1 MAERRY
7 RFGGVGVTLSAPADI
22 SEKPA
27 LAPFGVSA
35 PAEDIL
41 IACDFSEEFATP
53 ETPPLLDEPYRT
65 VWVAENRESG
75 VLRYQKSDAPWPCCM
90 WNRQNQKISMLWK
103 PEFRDKLSAWQIM
116 EAVDLFHL
124 LLMEG
129 GVVLHGSYILYHGM
143 GIVFSAPSGT
153 GKSTQAA
160 LWERF
165 RGAEILNGDR
175 CLLRMDEDGNPWVH
189 GICYSGTS
197 RICKNV
203 SAPLHALVLLGQSP
217 ENRIRIAKG
226 LEAFRFLM
234 PQCAY
239 RVWDKWDV
247 TNVTKILSD
256 VLSAV
261 PVFLLECRPDES
273 AVETLEKM
281 L

>member
-1 MAERRY
+1 MAERHY
-7 RFGGVGVTLSAPADI
+7 RFGGVGVTLNAPSDI
-22 SEKPA
+22 SEKPT
-27 LAPFGVSA
+27 LTPFGVSA
-35 PAEDIL
+35 PAESIL
-41 IACDFSEEFATP
+41 IACDFSEQFAMS

-65 VWVAENRESG
+65 IWVTENRESG
-75 VLRYQKSDAPWPCCM
+75 VLRYQKFDAPWPCCM
-90 WNRQNQKISMLWK
+90 WNRQNKKISMLWK
-103 PEFRDKLSAWQIM
+103 PEFRDKLSAWQII
-116 EAVDLFHL
+116 EAIDLFHL

-129 GVVLHGSYILYHGM
+129 GVVLHGSYILYCGM

-165 RGAEILNGDR
+165 RGAEIVNGDR

-247 TNVTKILSD
+247 TNVTKILSN

-273 AVETLEKM
+273 AVETLERM